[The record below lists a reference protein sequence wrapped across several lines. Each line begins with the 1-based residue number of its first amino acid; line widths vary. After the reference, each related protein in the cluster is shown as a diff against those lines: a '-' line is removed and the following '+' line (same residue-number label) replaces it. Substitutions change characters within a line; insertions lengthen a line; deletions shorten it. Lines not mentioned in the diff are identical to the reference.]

1 MGQTSEPLGPWND
14 ISVHNILVVCNILL
28 VCNILVVCNILL
40 VCNILVVDKFL
51 EPRGYPQCRFS
62 DIHAA

>member
-14 ISVHNILVVCNILL
+14 ISVH
-28 VCNILVVCNILL
+28 NILVVCNILL